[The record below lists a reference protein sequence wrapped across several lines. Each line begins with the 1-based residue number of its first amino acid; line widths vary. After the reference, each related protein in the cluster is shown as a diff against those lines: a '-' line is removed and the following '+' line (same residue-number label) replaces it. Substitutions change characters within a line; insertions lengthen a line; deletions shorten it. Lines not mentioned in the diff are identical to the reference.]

1 MRYRRWMALAASMLL
16 IMNGIP
22 CAAEELTG
30 EEQAEVLL
38 TGEEEEGLEEFL
50 TSEESAAESSEEV
63 TGADKVIIGFEAL
76 SSAQSRLIF
85 SSEEK
90 PSLEELMKRR
100 PAPLPLT
107 RVY

>member
-38 TGEEEEGLEEFL
+38 TGESCGVF
-50 TSEESAAESSEEV
+50 
-63 TGADKVIIGFEAL
+63 DF
-76 SSAQSRLIF
+76 
-85 SSEEK
+85 
-90 PSLEELMKRR
+90 
-100 PAPLPLT
+100 
-107 RVY
+107 